1 MTAKHSHLFTTTGLL
16 MAMVLFLAINI
27 VSNTTLKTAQ
37 LDLTEG
43 KLYTLSE
50 GSKNILQ
57 TLAEPIT
64 LRFYLSKKLVSNLPG
79 INSYAVR
86 VQELLEQ
93 YQRLAGDKLKLQII
107 DPEPFSEEEDRAEGF
122 GLQGVPLNDSNTS
135 IYFGLVG
142 TNSTDKQENITF
154 FTPSREEF
162 LEYDITQLIYRL
174 ATAKQ
179 QVIGI
184 MSNLPLSGEAGSP
197 LMPGSGTPSWM
208 IVDHLRQ
215 LFEVRTVDTKVEEI
229 PKDLSVLLL
238 IHPKDLSERTLFA
251 LDQFVLAGGRLIAF
265 VDPYS
270 EADQPPANP
279 SNPLAAMQAPRNS
292 ELSKL
297 LDAWGVELVAHKVV
311 ADVTVGQTVQVRKGN
326 KIMRLKYPV
335 WIDLNSGVADYFNK
349 KDIVTAKL
357 GNVIMASAGAIVKKG
372 TVGTEVVPLI
382 ESSDQAMLV
391 DTDKLGPLSEPEELL
406 RGFKPEGKKFIL
418 AARLTGKVKTAFP
431 DGKPKAEEKTTEDNK
446 EADKDKEKTEEIP
459 ALTESKEPINI
470 IVVADTDLLA
480 DQFWVRV
487 QNFLGQR
494 LALPFSANATLV
506 SNAVDN
512 LSGSNDLISVRN
524 HGGFSRPFTRVE
536 AIQQEAEQKF
546 REKEKELMA
555 RLQET
560 DQKLRTLQSQKQEG
574 NTVTLSMEQQQ
585 EIAKSREEKI
595 KIRKELR
602 DVQHELQKNIERL
615 ETQMKFIN
623 IGLMPLLIGIGGIG
637 LSLYRTRRKRPV
649 LPVKG

>member
-1 MTAKHSHLFTTTGLL
+1 MTAKHLHLFTTTGLL
-16 MAMVLFLAINI
+16 MAVVLFLAINM

-50 GSKNILQ
+50 GSKNIVQ
-57 TLAEPIT
+57 TLSEPIT

-79 INSYAVR
+79 INSYTVR

-93 YQRLAGDKLKLQII
+93 YQRLAGDKLKLQVI

-122 GLQGVPLNDSNTS
+122 GLQGVPLNDSNTAM
-135 IYFGLVG
+135 YFGLVG
-142 TNSTDKQENITF
+142 TNSTDQQENITF

-184 MSNLPLSGEAGSP
+184 MSSLPLQGEAGSP
-197 LMPGSGTPSWM
+197 LMPNSGTPSWM

-251 LDQFVLAGGRLIAF
+251 LDQFVLTGGRLMVF
-265 VDPYS
+265 VDPYA

-297 LDAWGVELVAHKVV
+297 LDAWGVELVARKVV

-335 WIDLNSGVADYFNK
+335 WIDLNSGVADFFNK

-357 GNVIMASAGAIVKKG
+357 GNVIMASVGSLVKKG

-431 DGKPKAEEKTTEDNK
+431 DGKPKAEEKKAEGDQV
-446 EADKDKEKTEEIP
+446 ADQDKEKPEETP

-524 HGGFSRPFTRVE
+524 HGGFARPFTKVE

-546 REKEKELMA
+546 REKEKELVA

-574 NTVTLSMEQQQ
+574 NTVALSIEQQQ

-602 DVQHELQKNIERL
+602 EVQHELQKDIERL